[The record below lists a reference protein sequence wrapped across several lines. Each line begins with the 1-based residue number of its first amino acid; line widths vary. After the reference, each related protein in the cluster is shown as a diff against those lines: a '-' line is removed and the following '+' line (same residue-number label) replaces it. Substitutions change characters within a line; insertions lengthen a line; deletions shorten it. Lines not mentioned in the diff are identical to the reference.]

1 MKITDPAV
9 EIIEERKPLKKIELC
24 GRVCYKSE
32 DRIADDS
39 ALKFVE
45 NILRRGHTSVLEHSR
60 ILVDSPY
67 ELSVIS
73 RRVKKQQKRFDSAL
87 QHRVARM
94 GLYHLGFLTL
104 NVRDYL
110 VFFPDAR
117 LEEIDAHEDAS
128 DYLTVRFICDRA
140 IANELVRHRVFSYS
154 QESTRYVNYRGDME
168 FIRPLPFEWA
178 GMVDRIFPDRAPGA
192 ANALAWMEACIVAR
206 SSYCKLIDAGC
217 TPQEARIVLPLSTK
231 TELIMTGTH
240 EQWTEM
246 LKLRLHPAAHPQMQY
261 LMGLLVNHERF
272 PKEKINVPE
281 AKHEPNGR
289 TEKTH

>member
-9 EIIEERKPLKKIELC
+9 EIIEERKPLKRIELC

-32 DRIADDS
+32 DRITDDS
-39 ALKFVE
+39 ALKFVA

-67 ELSVIS
+67 ELGVIS
-73 RRVKKQQKRFDSAL
+73 RHVKGQQKRFNPAL
-87 QHRVARM
+87 QHTVARM
-94 GLYHLGFLTL
+94 GLYRGFLTL

-128 DYLTVRFICDRA
+128 DYMTVRFICDRA

-154 QESTRYVNYRGDME
+154 QESTRYVSYREDME

-178 GMVDRIFPDRAPGA
+178 KWVDRIFPGHAPGA
-192 ANALAWMEACIVAR
+192 AEALAWMDTCIMAR

-240 EQWTEM
+240 DEWTEM

-261 LMGLLVNHERF
+261 LLGLLVTHELF
-272 PKEKINVPE
+272 PKDRIQVPE
-281 AKHEPNGR
+281 VVK
-289 TEKTH
+289 